1 MTDATAGRSR
11 GAAALLAVF
20 EAPEQASE
28 QSSLLEAGLQRHAN
42 AAHVQNALSD
52 DETKDEGGKDYGS
65 PFLERTKSY
74 GSFFKPQRPSAPI
87 TTDDATLLTAAMRQS
102 PPASSQGSPK
112 PQKKSLLRKA
122 STVVIDAVA
131 PPQTRRRYY
140 ADVAVT
146 LAREAVVGGIAFFFV
161 TVFAAAF
168 ASTTSADVSFLRP
181 RGADLVRIATL
192 GFVAGAPFVFFQ
204 KLP

>member
-1 MTDATAGRSR
+1 MTDATAGCSR
-11 GAAALLAVF
+11 GAAALLAGF

-28 QSSLLEAGLQRHAN
+28 QSSLLEAGLRRHAN

-52 DETKDEGGKDYGS
+52 DEAKAEPEALHEGGKDYGS

-74 GSFFKPQRPSAPI
+74 GSFFKPQRPSAPLAK
-87 TTDDATLLTAAMRQS
+87 DDATLLTAAMRQS

-146 LAREAVVGGIAFFFV
+146 LAREAVVGGIAFFSV
-161 TVFAAAF
+161 
-168 ASTTSADVSFLRP
+168 
-181 RGADLVRIATL
+181 
-192 GFVAGAPFVFFQ
+192 Q
-204 KLP
+204 KSS

>member
-11 GAAALLAVF
+11 GAAALLAAF
-20 EAPEQASE
+20 EPPASE

-74 GSFFKPQRPSAPI
+74 GSFFKPQRPSAPLAK
-87 TTDDATLLTAAMRQS
+87 DDATLLTAAMRQS

-140 ADVAVT
+140 ADVAVM
-146 LAREAVVGGIAFFFV
+146 LAREAVVGGIAFFSV
-161 TVFAAAF
+161 HKSSWGMYPTH
-168 ASTTSADVSFLRP
+168 
-181 RGADLVRIATL
+181 
-192 GFVAGAPFVFFQ
+192 
-204 KLP
+204 

>member
-42 AAHVQNALSD
+42 AHANAAHVQNALSD

-65 PFLERTKSY
+65 PFLERTKSH
-74 GSFFKPQRPSAPI
+74 GSFFKPQRPLAPI
-87 TTDDATLLTAAMRQS
+87 TKDDATLLTAAMRQS

-112 PQKKSLLRKA
+112 PQKKSILRRA
-122 STVVIDAVA
+122 STIVIDAVA

-140 ADVAVT
+140 ADVAVM
-146 LAREAVVGGIAFFFV
+146 LAREAVVGGIAFFSV
-161 TVFAAAF
+161 HK
-168 ASTTSADVSFLRP
+168 SS
-181 RGADLVRIATL
+181 
-192 GFVAGAPFVFFQ
+192 
-204 KLP
+204 

>member
-20 EAPEQASE
+20 EAPEQPSE
-28 QSSLLEAGLQRHAN
+28 QSSLLMEAGLQRHAN

-74 GSFFKPQRPSAPI
+74 GSFFKPQRPLAPI
-87 TTDDATLLTAAMRQS
+87 TKDDATLLTAAMRQS

-112 PQKKSLLRKA
+112 PQKKSLLRKT
-122 STVVIDAVA
+122 STIVLDAVA

-146 LAREAVVGGIAFFFV
+146 LAREAVVGGIAFFSV
-161 TVFAAAF
+161 HKSSWGMYPTH
-168 ASTTSADVSFLRP
+168 
-181 RGADLVRIATL
+181 
-192 GFVAGAPFVFFQ
+192 
-204 KLP
+204 

>member
-20 EAPEQASE
+20 EAPEQPSE
-28 QSSLLEAGLQRHAN
+28 QSSLLEAGLQRQAN

-52 DETKDEGGKDYGS
+52 DETKEPEALHEGGRSYGS

-74 GSFFKPQRPSAPI
+74 GSFFKPQRPSAPLAK
-87 TTDDATLLTAAMRQS
+87 DDATLLTAAMRQS

-146 LAREAVVGGIAFFFV
+146 LAREAVVGGIAFFSV
-161 TVFAAAF
+161 HK
-168 ASTTSADVSFLRP
+168 SS
-181 RGADLVRIATL
+181 
-192 GFVAGAPFVFFQ
+192 
-204 KLP
+204 

>member
-28 QSSLLEAGLQRHAN
+28 QSSLLEAGLQRHANAHAN

-74 GSFFKPQRPSAPI
+74 GSFFKPQRPSAPLAM
-87 TTDDATLLTAAMRQS
+87 DDATLLTAALRQS
-102 PPASSQGSPK
+102 PPSSSQPSPQA
-112 PQKKSLLRKA
+112 PHRSVLRKA
-122 STVVIDAVA
+122 STIVLDTVA

-140 ADVAVT
+140 AQVFVT
-146 LAREAVVGGIAFFFV
+146 LAREVVVGGIAFFSV
-161 TVFAAAF
+161 HK
-168 ASTTSADVSFLRP
+168 SS
-181 RGADLVRIATL
+181 
-192 GFVAGAPFVFFQ
+192 
-204 KLP
+204 

>member
-1 MTDATAGRSR
+1 MTDTTAGRSR

-42 AAHVQNALSD
+42 AHANAAYVQNALSD

-74 GSFFKPQRPSAPI
+74 GSFFKPQRPLAPI
-87 TTDDATLLTAAMRQS
+87 TQDDATLLTAAMRQS
-102 PPASSQGSPK
+102 PPSSSQPSPQA
-112 PQKKSLLRKA
+112 PHRSVLRKA
-122 STVVIDAVA
+122 STIVLDTVA

-140 ADVAVT
+140 AQVFVT
-146 LAREAVVGGIAFFFV
+146 LAREVVVGGIAFFSV
-161 TVFAAAF
+161 HK
-168 ASTTSADVSFLRP
+168 SS
-181 RGADLVRIATL
+181 
-192 GFVAGAPFVFFQ
+192 
-204 KLP
+204 

>member
-28 QSSLLEAGLQRHAN
+28 QSSLLEAGLQRQAN

-74 GSFFKPQRPSAPI
+74 GSFFKPQRPSAPRN
-87 TTDDATLLTAAMRQS
+87 AHSAVRLSRSHRPSGVRTACER
-102 PPASSQGSPK
+102 
-112 PQKKSLLRKA
+112 
-122 STVVIDAVA
+122 
-131 PPQTRRRYY
+131 
-140 ADVAVT
+140 
-146 LAREAVVGGIAFFFV
+146 
-161 TVFAAAF
+161 
-168 ASTTSADVSFLRP
+168 
-181 RGADLVRIATL
+181 
-192 GFVAGAPFVFFQ
+192 
-204 KLP
+204 